1 MFDYRKDNLF
11 IKAIIHELGHLI
23 VGYIHG
29 IVNTNNLIKLYVK
42 ADADRIDGHIIISD
56 NYDCSDEEYV
66 RFKIA
71 GRVSE
76 YICGYKKS
84 KTLAYGTDRDYVMY
98 STNNDKV
105 LIRQYFNETIQLLT
119 PYKEAILAMK
129 DCILNSKVQCDETKY
144 SVLAYISNKECLQW
158 LEKHITKE

>member
-42 ADADRIDGHIIISD
+42 ADADRIEGHIIISD

-71 GRVSE
+71 GCVSE

-119 PYKEAILAMK
+119 PYKEAIY
-129 DCILNSKVQCDETKY
+129 V
-144 SVLAYISNKECLQW
+144 
-158 LEKHITKE
+158 

>member
-66 RFKIA
+66 RFIMTHNIVRLDHGINMNCTK
-71 GRVSE
+71 
-76 YICGYKKS
+76 
-84 KTLAYGTDRDYVMY
+84 
-98 STNNDKV
+98 
-105 LIRQYFNETIQLLT
+105 LL
-119 PYKEAILAMK
+119 K
-129 DCILNSKVQCDETKY
+129 D
-144 SVLAYISNKECLQW
+144 
-158 LEKHITKE
+158 